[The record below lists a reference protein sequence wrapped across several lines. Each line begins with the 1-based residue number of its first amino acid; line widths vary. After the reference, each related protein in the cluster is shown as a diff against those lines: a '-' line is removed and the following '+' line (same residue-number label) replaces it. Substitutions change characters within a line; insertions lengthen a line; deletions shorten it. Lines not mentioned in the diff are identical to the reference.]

1 MSYYV
6 ICYNGKGDIN
16 NIREITGKT
25 EEEILNQIKKVN
37 NENKYYILIRDENI
51 LKIIKYYEDFYNEE
65 ISEESQIN
73 ILQNAIEDIKDIVD
87 RIF

>member
-1 MSYYV
+1 MNYYV

-16 NIREITGKT
+16 NIKEITGKT
-25 EEEILNQIKKVN
+25 KEDILARIKEVN
-37 NENKYYILIRDENI
+37 NESNYYIFVEDENI
-51 LKIIKYYEDFYNEE
+51 LKVIKYYEDLYNED

-87 RIF
+87 RIL

>member
-1 MSYYV
+1 MNYYV
-6 ICYNGKGDIN
+6 VCYNGKGDIN
-16 NIREITGKT
+16 NIKEIAGKT
-25 EEEILNQIKKVN
+25 KEEILSRIKEVN
-37 NENKYYILIRDENI
+37 SESNYYIFVEDENI
-51 LKIIKYYEDFYNEE
+51 LKIIKYYEDLYNED

>member
-1 MSYYV
+1 MNYYV

-16 NIREITGKT
+16 NIKEIAGKT
-25 EEEILNQIKKVN
+25 KEEILSRIKEVN
-37 NENKYYILIRDENI
+37 NESNYYTFVEDENI
-51 LKIIKYYEDFYNEE
+51 LKIIKYYENLYNEE

-87 RIF
+87 RIL

>member
-1 MSYYV
+1 MNYYV

-25 EEEILNQIKKVN
+25 KEEILSRIKEVN
-37 NENKYYILIRDENI
+37 NESNYCTFVEDENI
-51 LKIIKYYEDFYNEE
+51 LKIIKYYEDLYNEE

-73 ILQNAIEDIKDIVD
+73 ILQNAIKDIKDIVD